1 MVLTN
6 DEIYFYANKLMEVF
20 SDKDQKL
27 PIKINFYL
35 QKNKKVLLELAQNI
49 EQSRI
54 DIIKS
59 YGQEVEDGQYS
70 VAADKIEIVNNE
82 LSDLLS
88 LTQEVQ
94 IYKVNIDTLDGNLML
109 TTDQMEALMFMIEE

>member
-6 DEIYFYANKLMEVF
+6 DEIYFYANQLMEVF
-20 SDKDQKL
+20 SDKEQKL

-59 YGQEVEDGQYS
+59 YGQETEDGQYS
-70 VAADKIEIVNNE
+70 IAADKVEIVNSE
-82 LSDLLS
+82 LADLLS

-94 IYKVNIDTLDGNLML
+94 IYKINVDALDDNLIL
-109 TTDQMEALMFMIEE
+109 SLEQMEALMFMIE